1 MSGKIEVNI
10 RLIIVVKNKNCQA
23 YLCVF
28 SILPSSSLSRRFC
41 IFNKLSYPHH
51 GCLAKILFST
61 AQAQPHFGLV
71 SSFNGE
77 SVRSAVAPHSPIGG
91 AHIGRNEAVL
101 VLLKT
106 NLGHVEDDEESEMRA
121 Y

>member
-1 MSGKIEVNI
+1 MPGKIEVNI

-28 SILPSSSLSRRFC
+28 SVFPSSSLSRRFC
-41 IFNKLSYPHH
+41 VFNKLSFHFPRRLQH
-51 GCLAKILFST
+51 GLDLFST
-61 AQAQPHFGLV
+61 AQEQPLFDL
-71 SSFNGE
+71 SELLLWE
-77 SVRSAVAPHSPIGG
+77 SA
-91 AHIGRNEAVL
+91 EAVL

>member
-28 SILPSSSLSRRFC
+28 SVFPSSSLSCRFC
-41 IFNKLSYPHH
+41 VFNKLSFHFPRRLQH
-51 GCLAKILFST
+51 GLDLFST
-61 AQAQPHFGLV
+61 AQEQPHFDL
-71 SSFNGE
+71 SELLLWE
-77 SVRSAVAPHSPIGG
+77 SAEPH
-91 AHIGRNEAVL
+91 EAVL

-106 NLGHVEDDEESEMRA
+106 NLGHVEDGEESEMRA